1 MTGRQVQAQSKLAGR
16 NHVREVYMRWMRELA
31 LFVAGTLV
39 GILIMATA
47 ASSQKKL
54 NGLTLNHLGLYVKD
68 MDESTNFYTE
78 KMGFRKAFSF
88 TDGAGHPVVYLQID
102 HTTFLEMTPADKDH
116 PPGFSHAGI
125 LSENVEST
133 VAALGRKGLKVE
145 DVHLGGTKALISNT
159 LDPNGVRLE
168 LLGYPP
174 ESLQRK
180 AMDAWK

>member
-1 MTGRQVQAQSKLAGR
+1 
-16 NHVREVYMRWMRELA
+16 MRWMNWMRGSA

-47 ASSQKKL
+47 ASPQKKAS
-54 NGLTLNHLGLYVKD
+54 GLTLNHFGIYVKD
-68 MDESTNFYTE
+68 VDESTKFYTE
-78 KMGFRKAFSF
+78 NMGFRKAFSF

-116 PPGFSHAGI
+116 APGFSHAGI
-125 LSENVEST
+125 LSDDLEST
-133 VAALGRKGLKVE
+133 VAALQKKGLKVE
-145 DVHLGGTKALISNT
+145 DVHLGGTKAVISNT

-168 LLGYPP
+168 LLAYPP

-180 AMDAWK
+180 AMNAWK